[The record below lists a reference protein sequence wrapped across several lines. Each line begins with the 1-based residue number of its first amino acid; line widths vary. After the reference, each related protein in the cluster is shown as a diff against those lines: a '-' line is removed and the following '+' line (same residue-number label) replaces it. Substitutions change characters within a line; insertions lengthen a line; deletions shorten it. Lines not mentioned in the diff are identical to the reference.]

1 MTTTQAERFAALLGK
16 TPDTLASTNGSA
28 HKHTFCETS
37 PLGMQF
43 VPINAV
49 SKFPYKYMKRSQ
61 SEPVSMQFFAGGKFW
76 DREWDL

>member
-1 MTTTQAERFAALLGK
+1 MTTTQAERFAALLGT
-16 TPDTLASTNGSA
+16 TPDSLASTNGAA

-37 PLGMQF
+37 PMGMEF

-61 SEPVSMQFFAGGKFW
+61 SEPVSLQFFAGGKFW
-76 DREWDL
+76 NREWDL